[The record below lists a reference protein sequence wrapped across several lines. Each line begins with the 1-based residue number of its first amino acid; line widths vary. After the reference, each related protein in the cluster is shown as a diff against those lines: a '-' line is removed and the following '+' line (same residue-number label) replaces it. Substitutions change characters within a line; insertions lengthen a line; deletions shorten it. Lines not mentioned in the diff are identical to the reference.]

1 MEFQVAL
8 SAALAEFGTP
18 TAAPGVTRIVSAF
31 LTELQVELVS
41 DTTDGAA
48 DGTAHSDRAHWHTSV
63 SLHPT
68 ARECSSPPLFA
79 DPC

>member
-1 MEFQVAL
+1 MLPIDDAAKASAQIGLMEFQVAL

-48 DGTAHSDRAHWHTSV
+48 DGTAHSDRAH
-63 SLHPT
+63 
-68 ARECSSPPLFA
+68 
-79 DPC
+79 

>member
-48 DGTAHSDRAHWHTSV
+48 DGTAHSDRAH
-63 SLHPT
+63 
-68 ARECSSPPLFA
+68 
-79 DPC
+79 